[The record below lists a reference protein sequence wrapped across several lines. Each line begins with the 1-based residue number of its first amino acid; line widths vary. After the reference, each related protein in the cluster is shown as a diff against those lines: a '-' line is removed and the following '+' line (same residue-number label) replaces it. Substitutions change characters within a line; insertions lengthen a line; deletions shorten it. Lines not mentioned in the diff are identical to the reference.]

1 MTEPLRHG
9 VQRYRVAQWATG
21 NIGARTMRAVLEHP
35 NLTLA
40 GGGTSIRRPKRA
52 WILVS

>member
-40 GGGTSIRRPKRA
+40 GGVRPYA
-52 WILVS
+52 GQSGPGYW

>member
-9 VQRYRVAQWATG
+9 VQRYRVVQWATG
-21 NIGARTMRAVLEHP
+21 NIGARTMRAVLEHA

-40 GGGTSIRRPKRA
+40 GVYVHTRPRQA
-52 WILVS
+52 WTRVS